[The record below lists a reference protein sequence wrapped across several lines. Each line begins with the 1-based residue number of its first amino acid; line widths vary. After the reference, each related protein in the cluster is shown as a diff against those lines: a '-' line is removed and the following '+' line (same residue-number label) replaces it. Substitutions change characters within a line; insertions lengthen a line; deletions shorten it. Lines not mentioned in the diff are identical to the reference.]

1 MTVVASGSRRRAME
15 RSGIG
20 MSLGCASGGPLSEA
34 APVAEFGPTRNPR
47 ALSVGPGHGMGWP
60 SGKRPKSSGWIL
72 QDLGQAGAASE
83 ATSINKRTPPQM

>member
-20 MSLGCASGGPLSEA
+20 TSLAC
-34 APVAEFGPTRNPR
+34 RMWR
-47 ALSVGPGHGMGWP
+47 ALFERSEFARRDRPCALNEGPGHGTGWP

-72 QDLGQAGAASE
+72 QDLGQADAAF
-83 ATSINKRTPPQM
+83 